1 MKLNPL
7 GEIMNLPDAFDQI
20 KKTKH
25 DSSFED
31 LGEWLDQNT
40 SKPKKMKT
48 FYKYAASL
56 IFAAMILIACT
67 VPVQHEEEIGFMI
80 KGISSNNESSLT
92 ENLKSAKSIFG
103 KQVVMSFI
111 IIEGFIANKGD
122 GKESSQEAEV
132 VLMLPK
138 ADLEEANTKMDRL
151 NSIFNFDQVD
161 LMPIEKEVE
170 VPLYQAALSQ
180 VNLNFGK
187 AISEEVLI
195 ERFNKVLHENSNVAG
210 NAELTTDED
219 GNKVVEIIIEER
231 SSNSKIK
238 GALHELDPST
248 IKSISVSKD
257 KNGNNVI
264 DLDII
269 EQELKEQN

>member
-1 MKLNPL
+1 
-7 GEIMNLPDAFDQI
+7 
-20 KKTKH
+20 
-25 DSSFED
+25 
-31 LGEWLDQNT
+31 
-40 SKPKKMKT
+40 
-48 FYKYAASL
+48 
-56 IFAAMILIACT
+56 MILIACT

-92 ENLKSAKSIFG
+92 ENMKSAKSIFG

-170 VPLYQAALSQ
+170 VPLYKAALSQ

-187 AISEEVLI
+187 GISEEVII

-210 NAELTTDED
+210 KAELNTDKD

-231 SSNSKIK
+231 SSNSEIK

-269 EQELKEQN
+269 EQEIKEQN